1 MNGLRP
7 TVKTRMKILDATL
20 MALLGSLALAEPA
33 LATEESGSTC
43 NGGSCPV
50 VAALPQ
56 EAMPQARIVE
66 IKPTEIAQATVSG
79 NMQVRLDNGGTIWA
93 TEDPQ
98 LTSPS
103 LTVSANTLVAFEGGR
118 IVRPVQFASAS
129 NYTAFMTTIEV
140 RIYRATDVDRV
151 NLLATVPLPLA
162 NIGHA
167 EWDGAYDAAQQL
179 RQGDDLVF
187 IVHATDAAGHVDETL
202 PQTLHLVRPEDLARQ
217 QQQAVNSAGAG
228 LKGLPDQE
236 ILDRQLLATSLIGNG
251 LRLQNIPVYGSRV
264 RIRGQNLPANA
275 SLKINGEAYPVDLE
289 RKVAAEFLL
298 PIGHH
303 RFDLDLVAAG
313 TTMHRLLDIDVT
325 GKYFFM
331 VALADLTWSKNTV
344 GGAVVPVNHG
354 DRYDEFLSEG
364 RLAFYLKGKVQGK
377 YLITAQADTHEQEVR
392 GLFNGFLDADARDV
406 FRRLDPDQ
414 YYPVYGDAS
423 TTYRDVDTQ
432 GRLYVRVDWDKN
444 QLLWGNFQTGLTG
457 NEYAQYIRSLYGA
470 ALSWRSSSA
479 TALGDPRQQVRAFAS
494 QAQTALGHSEF
505 LGTGGSLYY
514 LRHTDVL
521 RGSEHL
527 VVEVRDRISGRV
539 EATVVLLRGAD
550 FEIDELQGRLL
561 LTRPLSQIV
570 RDNVP
575 SIIRDTPLDGFENH
589 LLVDY
594 EYIPAGLSTGQLTS
608 GFRGKTWLGE
618 HIAIGGTYVDENR
631 SGDDYKLRGLDLTLQ
646 AGRGTYLKL
655 EQAHSEATSAPVFYS
670 DNGGLSFTQIN
681 ATAGSR
687 RDGDARSV
695 EARINFH
702 ELGLTSTDWTAGAWW
717 RNVDAGFSV
726 ARADVGQTIRESG
739 VEFAGQVKDNLRL
752 SGRYSDA
759 MRGRNGLEQALVLLE
774 WRPTTETTLSG
785 ELRRVTETIGG
796 VSATGSLAAVRYA
809 RRIGS
814 SLDIYAVG
822 QATLT
827 DDHGRYNNNNAVT
840 LGARYLFSGLS
851 NAGVELTSGNRGNA
865 VTANAE
871 YFLNPQHS
879 FYAGYTYS
887 SDPIAGDALFGTG
900 KPTGL
905 TFGQRWRIS
914 SQVNLFNESQFLK
927 ARDSSGVAH
936 TLGMDFY
943 PGQGWNLGFNLQDGK
958 LVATTGT
965 VDRHAISLSGGHTS
979 ADLQWSSKLEW
990 RRDSGAEDRQQ
1001 WVSTNRFMYKVN
1013 NDWQV
1018 AGRLNYSN
1026 TEDRNSPQADARFI
1040 ESNIGFA
1047 YRPAADDR
1055 WNVLGKYTYLYDLG
1069 ALGQNSLTDYDQRSQ
1084 IFSIEGIYRASHR
1097 WEMAGK
1103 LAERVG
1109 SARLSR
1115 DNGPWFDNTADLA
1128 VLQARYDLAWKWDAL
1143 LEYRWLYTRESQ
1155 STRRGWLAGLDR
1167 KLGDNFR
1174 VGIGYN
1180 FTQFSDDLAVLDFNH
1195 KGWFLNVTGSY

>member
-1 MNGLRP
+1 MNAFRA

-20 MALLGSLALAEPA
+20 MALLGSMSLAGPVLAAEA
-33 LATEESGSTC
+33 SGLPC
-43 NGGSCPV
+43 DGGTCPV
-50 VAALPQ
+50 DVAQ
-56 EAMPQARIVE
+56 TQKAMPQGRVVQ
-66 IKPTEIAQATVSG
+66 IKPTGTSQATVPGSL
-79 NMQVRLDNGGTIWA
+79 QVRLDNGGLIWA

-103 LTVSANTLVAFEGGR
+103 LTVSANSLAAVEGGR

-129 NYTAFMTTIEV
+129 NYTAFMSRIEV

-151 NLLATVPLPLA
+151 KLLATVPLPLA

-167 EWDGAYDAAQQL
+167 EWDGATGTAQQF
-179 RQGDDLVF
+179 REGDDLVF
-187 IVHATDAAGHVDETL
+187 IVHAEDAAGDVDETL
-202 PQTLHLVRPEDLARQ
+202 PQVLHLVRSEELARQ
-217 QQQAVNSAGAG
+217 QQQIVNSAGVA

-236 ILDRQLLATSLIGNG
+236 ILDRQLLASSLIGNG
-251 LRLQNIPVYGSRV
+251 LRQQNIPVYGSRV
-264 RIRGQNLPANA
+264 RIRGQNLPGNANF
-275 SLKINGEAYPVDLE
+275 KINGEAYPVDLE
-289 RKVAAEFLL
+289 RNVAAEFLL

-303 RFDLDLVAAG
+303 HFDLDIVEAG
-313 TTMHRLLDIDVT
+313 KTTSRPLDIDVS

-331 VALADLTWSKNTV
+331 VGLADLTLSKNAV
-344 GGAVVPVNHG
+344 GGAVVPVNQG

-406 FRRLDPDQ
+406 FWRLDPDQ

-432 GRLYVRVDWDKN
+432 GRLYVRVDWDKS

-470 ALSWRSSSA
+470 ALNWRSRTA
-479 TALGDPRQQVRAFAS
+479 TVIGDPKQEVRAFAS

-514 LRHTDVL
+514 LRHTDLL
-521 RGSEHL
+521 RGSEHV

-539 EATVVLLRGAD
+539 ETTVDLARGAD

-594 EYIPAGLSTGQLTS
+594 EYIPAGLTTGQLTA
-608 GFRGKTWLGE
+608 GFRGKTWLGD
-618 HIAIGGTYVDENR
+618 HVAIGGTYVDENR
-631 SGDDYKLRGLDLTLQ
+631 SGDDYRLRGLDLTLQ

-655 EQAHSEATSAPVFYS
+655 EQAHSEATNAPVFYS
-670 DNGGLSFTQIN
+670 DNGGLSFTQLN
-681 ATAGSR
+681 ASSGAR
-687 RDGDARSV
+687 RDGDARSA

-702 ELGLTSTDWTAGAWW
+702 ELGWTSNDWAAGAWW
-717 RNVDAGFSV
+717 RNVDSGFSV
-726 ARADVGQTIRESG
+726 ARADQGQTIRESG
-739 VEFAGQVKDNLRL
+739 VEFAGQVNDNLRL

-759 MRGRNGLEQALVLLE
+759 MRGHDGLEQALILLE
-774 WRPTTETTLSG
+774 WRPTAQATLSG
-785 ELRRVTETIGG
+785 ELRRVTETING
-796 VSATGSLAAVRYA
+796 VAATGSLAALRYD
-809 RRIGS
+809 RRFGS
-814 SLDIYAVG
+814 SLDVYGIG
-822 QATLT
+822 QATLS
-827 DDHGRYNNNNAVT
+827 DDHGRYNDNNAVT
-840 LGARYLFSGLS
+840 LGARYLFGGLS
-851 NAGVELTSGNRGNA
+851 NAGAEVTRGNRGDA

-887 SDPIAGDALFGTG
+887 SDPTAGDALFGTG

-958 LVATTGT
+958 LDATTGA
-965 VDRHAISLSGGHTS
+965 VDRHALSLSGGHTS
-979 ADLQWSSKLEW
+979 PALQWNSKLEW
-990 RRDSGAEDRQQ
+990 RRDSGAEDREQ

-1026 TEDRNSPQADARFI
+1026 TQDRNSPQADARFI

-1047 YRPAADDR
+1047 YRPAANDR

-1069 ALGQNSLTDYDQRSQ
+1069 ALGQDSLTDYDQRSQ
-1084 IFSIEGIYRASHR
+1084 ILSIEGIYRSSHR
-1097 WEMAGK
+1097 WELAGK
-1103 LAERVG
+1103 LAQRVG

-1115 DNGPWFDNTADLA
+1115 NTGPWFDNTAELA
-1128 VLQARYDLAWKWDAL
+1128 VVQVRYDLAWKWDAMA
-1143 LEYRWLYTRESQ
+1143 EYRWLNTRESQ
-1155 STRRGWLAGLDR
+1155 STRRGWLVGVDR
-1167 KLGDNFR
+1167 HVGDNFR
-1174 VGIGYN
+1174 IGLGYN
-1180 FTQFSDDLAVLDFNH
+1180 FTQFSDDLAVLDYNH
-1195 KGWFLNVTGSY
+1195 KGWFLNATGSY